1 MIVIKDLS
9 FIHKKKVIVKDINLT
24 FDEGKVHAIIGKNG
38 SGKTTIMN
46 MIVDKIP
53 VEKNKV
59 LIDGYD
65 SSTIEAKTLLGF
77 MPTQVFN
84 RPRIKAKNL
93 LIDLALFDSKD
104 KQEAENKVDKIV
116 KTLDAQKLVE
126 KSFDNLSSGEIKR
139 FLLIN
144 SLIGKPKYL
153 LMDEP
158 IANVDLDSKI
168 KFMKIIEKLKKQGTA
183 IIIVTHN
190 ISDFEK
196 YLDTVT
202 IIEDGKVK
210 VSDEVKNILKKNK
223 NILSLYTGGE
233 HA

>member
-46 MIVDKIP
+46 MMVDKIP

-59 LIDGYD
+59 LIDGHD

-104 KQEAENKVDKIV
+104 KQDAENKVNEIV

-223 NILSLYTGGE
+223 SILSLYTGGK